1 MDHILFATCSGHEQ
15 TQTKKQTNIYMHKNI
30 TPYKEKHNKNMQYE
44 IERATTVTRGKET
57 RTRSYDREDI
67 VFTLNKY

>member
-1 MDHILFATCSGHEQ
+1 
-15 TQTKKQTNIYMHKNI
+15 MHKNI